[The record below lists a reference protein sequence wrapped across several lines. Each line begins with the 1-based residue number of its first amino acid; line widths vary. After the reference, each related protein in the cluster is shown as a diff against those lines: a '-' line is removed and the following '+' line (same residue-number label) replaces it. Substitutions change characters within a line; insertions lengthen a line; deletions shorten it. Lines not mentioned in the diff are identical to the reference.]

1 MVDTFFEHLFLT
13 RLSCRMLAASIT
25 PSALETLLLRPRDP
39 NVRDPRGETPLHRMA
54 FNGHGQQLRLL
65 LEAKA
70 MVDARDARTQGWTPM
85 LGAIWLVL
93 FMVGSFVD
101 WSGVC

>member
-1 MVDTFFEHLFLT
+1 
-13 RLSCRMLAASIT
+13 MLAASIT